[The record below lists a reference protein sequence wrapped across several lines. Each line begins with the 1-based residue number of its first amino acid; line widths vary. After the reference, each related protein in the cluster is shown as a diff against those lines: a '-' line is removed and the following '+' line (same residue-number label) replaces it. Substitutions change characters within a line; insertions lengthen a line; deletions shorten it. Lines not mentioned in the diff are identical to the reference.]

1 MGGEIMPESKLQMV
15 FLNAGNKTTRMSIDD
30 PKEDLTT
37 KEVTEVMN
45 NIIST
50 GIFNS
55 SGGDIVSIDSAKIIT
70 TQVEEL
76 EV

>member
-1 MGGEIMPESKLQMV
+1 MPESKLQMV

>member
-30 PKEDLTT
+30 PKEELTT